1 MTSLD
6 RFSKFGS
13 FFRNR
18 ITFLTEDIF
27 IQGFRYRKEVKRQ
40 MLSLCDR
47 KINWKIIFH
56 IMREPLII
64 LLITKT
70 NKKLISEAT

>member
-70 NKKLISEAT
+70 NKKLISEVT